1 MIDLHGENPGFSIP
15 IRSKEHMIDDY
26 DIEDEEWIEDEGDE
40 DDCLLECPTCHA
52 AVHEDTQKCPNCG
65 DWIVAVYPHGRT
77 KRIFVVGATL
87 LLIAALLFIGTQILR
102 ALR

>member
-1 MIDLHGENPGFSIP
+1 MTELQGENPGFSIP
-15 IRSKEHMIDDY
+15 TRSKEDMIDDY
-26 DIEDEEWIEDEGDE
+26 DNEDDEWIEDEGDE

-65 DWIVAVYPHGRT
+65 DWIVAVYPPRRA

-87 LLIAALLFIGTQILR
+87 LLIAALLFIGAQMLP